1 MTNAQT
7 IEVSTRQIDYAQC
20 APAPRLARDHRI
32 AWCPVCGRIFV
43 FQESQWQGIE
53 EILNDI

>member
-32 AWCPVCGRIFV
+32 AVQSVDVFLSSKKASGR
-43 FQESQWQGIE
+43 E
-53 EILNDI
+53 

>member
-20 APAPRLARDHRI
+20 APAPRLAAITALPGVQSVDVFLSSKK
-32 AWCPVCGRIFV
+32 ASGR
-43 FQESQWQGIE
+43 E
-53 EILNDI
+53 